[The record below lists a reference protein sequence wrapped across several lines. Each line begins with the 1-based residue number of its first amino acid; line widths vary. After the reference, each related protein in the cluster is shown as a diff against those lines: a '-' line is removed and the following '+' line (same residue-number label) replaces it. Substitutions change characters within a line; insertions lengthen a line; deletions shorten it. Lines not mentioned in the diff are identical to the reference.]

1 MWSESRGGMD
11 DMRAV
16 VTALAEAQR
25 DAVSVA
31 LATVIRVQGSVPRHA
46 GSKLLVYGD
55 GVRVGTIGGGAM
67 ESLVIAESLAALMD
81 GQTRIREYTL
91 NDITAGDPGICGGT
105 VEVFIEP
112 ILSAPTLLV
121 VGGGHVGK
129 ALATLAKTLDYR
141 VLLSD
146 DRPEYC
152 NADYAPGLD
161 GYIVCKPSEIP
172 AQVTINART
181 YIACV
186 TRGLPVDLAL
196 FPALVATS
204 AAYIGLIGSVRR
216 WTLTQK
222 ALREQAGLT
231 DAQIGRI
238 TAPIGLE
245 IGAETPNEIAIS
257 ILAQIIKVRR
267 SVAR

>member
-1 MWSESRGGMD
+1 MWSESGGGMD

-161 GYIVCKPSEIP
+161 EIP

-181 YIACV
+181 YVACV